1 MSPVSLTGIRCDAG
15 GHLAVPVADRCPV
28 CTSREVA
35 EVALGPGGV
44 VEAATGA
51 GPFTIGEVRLD
62 DGVLVLARVVGGGSV
77 GDRVRYA
84 PEDGIVRFERT

>member
-1 MSPVSLTGIRCDAG
+1 VTTLLGIRCVAG
-15 GHLAVPVADRCPV
+15 GHLAFPVADRGPV
-28 CTSREVA
+28 CTSRDVH
-35 EVALGPGGV
+35 EVALAAEGT

-51 GPFTIGEVRLD
+51 GDVTIGEVRLD